1 MPIQELGK
9 VRASGERNR
18 RVQRDDRSHEIHV
31 EGQSGLFGGGSMR
44 RIGVRTRNR
53 ADVIEFA
60 RSWLDADSAR

>member
-1 MPIQELGK
+1 MSRIELGK
-9 VRASGERNR
+9 VRASGGRNR
-18 RVQRDDRSHEIHV
+18 RVQWDDRSHEIYV

-53 ADVIEFA
+53 GDVIEFA